1 MFGEREII
9 IFINHGGCFIC
20 GCYAIINNSFLFWM
34 LNAVYKETE
43 RHPGQ
48 RSELP
53 DITWISAPYFE
64 PGNFLRSTSLVLMST
79 LSLLKKRGFF
89 YRTLQ
94 KFPKILPL
102 LWFMTFFLFPF
113 RDPRCPLPGLCF
125 PRSSS
130 FPRSSQQRV
139 LSLSPRLP
147 LRNLIGNNTVR
158 NLNPNGK

>member
-53 DITWISAPYFE
+53 DIAWTSAPYFE

-94 KFPKILPL
+94 KS
-102 LWFMTFFLFPF
+102 FLFCDSWP
-113 RDPRCPLPGLCF
+113 
-125 PRSSS
+125 SSS
-130 FPRSSQQRV
+130 FPSVTHDVRSLASA
-139 LSLSPRLP
+139 SLDLVHSHVAHSNASSLCPHIFP
-147 LRNLIGNNTVR
+147 SATW
-158 NLNPNGK
+158 